1 MTANGYSVAALAYL
15 GDCVLELTTRAYL
28 VKQGISDAGSL
39 NAKALS
45 FVKAGAQSAAMDRLE
60 EILTE
65 EEAAWFRRGR
75 NYSNS
80 SVPKNASPRDYRR
93 ATGMEVLFAS
103 LYVEGRNDRINELF
117 EIAYQTNIKTED
129 LQ

>member
-28 VKQGISDAGSL
+28 VKQGISDAGTL

-60 EILTE
+60 GVLTE

-75 NYSNS
+75 NYSNTA
-80 SVPKNASPRDYRR
+80 VPKSASPRDYRR

-103 LYVEGRNDRINELF
+103 LYVEGRTERIDELF
-117 EIAYQTNIKTED
+117 AIAYQINDKSGD
-129 LQ
+129 M

>member
-28 VKQGISDAGSL
+28 VKQGISDAGTL
-39 NAKALS
+39 NSMALS

-60 EILTE
+60 TVLTE

-75 NYSNS
+75 NHSNS
-80 SVPKNASPRDYRR
+80 AVPKSASPRDYRR

-103 LYVEGRNDRINELF
+103 LYVEGRTDRINELF
-117 EIAYQTNIKTED
+117 DIAYQINDKTGD
-129 LQ
+129 LK

>member
-28 VKQGISDAGSL
+28 VKQGISDAGTL

-60 EILTE
+60 AVLSEQ
-65 EEAAWFRRGR
+65 EAAWFRRGR
-75 NYSNS
+75 NHSKLA
-80 SVPKNASPRDYRR
+80 VPKSANPRDYRR

-103 LYVEGRNDRINELF
+103 LYVEGQTERIDELF
-117 EIAYQTNIKTED
+117 SVAYQINDKTED
-129 LQ
+129 LE

>member
-28 VKQGISDAGSL
+28 VKQGISDAGTL
-39 NAKALS
+39 NEKALS

-60 EILTE
+60 GVLTE

-75 NYSNS
+75 NHSNTA
-80 SVPKNASPRDYRR
+80 VPKSASPRDYRR

-103 LYVEGRNDRINELF
+103 LYVEGRTERIDELF
-117 EIAYQTNIKTED
+117 AIAYQINDKTGD
-129 LQ
+129 L